1 MNVIAKTQFRMS
13 VARKAVFPLFLVS
26 GAAGLIYEITW
37 TRIFGE
43 VFGNTVFAVSTV
55 LTAFML
61 GLALGGWLFGRIAD
75 RTALPLKLYALLEL
89 AIGIYALILPT
100 LLSATHVF
108 YRWFFQHFHPG
119 FYPLSLVRFVLTVVI
134 LLLPTL
140 LMGGALPIL
149 SCLWENRSPD
159 KSDNSH
165 TGQSVGLLYAINTFG
180 AVTGCFLSGYVLLRM
195 LGVSNT
201 IYLAAGA
208 NIAVGLTAMGLS
220 RLATQPV
227 RQKRKRRARRS
238 RSKPMPITDQPDQRR
253 RLVLIA
259 MGFAGFCALALE
271 VLWTRTLL
279 FVLETSVYAFT
290 CMLTCFILG
299 IALGSFVCSR
309 LPLGKIKKP
318 VFYLGVVE
326 FLIGLSVLLSIML
339 LGRIGIIDYFL
350 INKWRTSGLWQ
361 EAALHFLDASIILL
375 PPTVLMGAAFP
386 LAVEICTRSSKGVG
400 TRVGEIYASNTVG
413 CTAGSFVAGFI
424 LIPLLGLRGGFLA
437 VLAVQLFLAAALIFF
452 SEGRRRTLGVS
463 AIAVSA
469 TVLLIGLLSIP
480 QDVFLRT
487 INTYHHPSKIVYL
500 KDDATGTVTVH
511 DLPDGDR
518 LIAVDGVD
526 VAGMDLMLRTT
537 QMLQAYAPLLVH
549 DNPQKVLQIGFGS
562 GETCGIGLAFGVE
575 QYCIAEIC
583 PGIFEAGE
591 FFEEINRGSYKN
603 PRLRKIIMDGKNF
616 VKLTDEKFDIIMN
629 DSTYPGTT
637 GSSALYTYDHFSQ
650 CRERLTDEG
659 VLSCWVPLDLRP
671 EDFAIIARSFQAAMP
686 YSSLWMVNNC
696 LNKHAVLMG
705 TLRPTRIDFQRVKEL
720 VERPDVAADLSQINI
735 HSVYEFVDCLV
746 VGEEGMRAIGGDGPL
761 NTDDKP
767 FLEFG
772 AAIKRDT
779 EGCWL
784 DVLASIN
791 RNHHPFFRS
800 VVNTGRTEQ
809 EKQKVREMSEQYF
822 KGTGHALRGMLAIL
836 QGDPDI
842 MNRQFELALKA
853 NPLDRDVRSCLD
865 ELERETTAL
874 TKAIERTP
882 NKATLRSRLAKRYL
896 LVQDYERA
904 VEHYG
909 VFVTLEPGNA
919 AGWNNLGICYSRLEQ
934 FEKALPAFQKAID
947 LNPPLTLAYINL
959 ADVHEKC
966 GDWDAAS
973 NILEKAASIRPDAK
987 RVQIFDMLARSY
999 FMQKKYDLAL
1009 EILEKALEFVSNDT
1023 QQHDYLENRKEF
1035 VRRAAKEARENN

>member
-1 MNVIAKTQFRMS
+1 MS
-13 VARKAVFPLFLVS
+13 VARKAVLPLFLVS

-37 TRIFGE
+37 TRIFGD

-61 GLALGGWLFGRIAD
+61 GLALGGWFFGRIAD

-100 LLSATHVF
+100 FLSATDVF
-108 YRWFFQHFHPG
+108 YRWFLQHFHPG
-119 FYPLSLVRFVLTVVI
+119 FYPLSLVRFVLSVVI
-134 LLLPTL
+134 LLFPTI
-140 LMGGALPIL
+140 LMGGTLPIL
-149 SCLWENRSPD
+149 SCLWENRSSGESGKPR
-159 KSDNSH
+159 

-180 AVTGCFLSGYVLLRM
+180 AVAGCFLSGYVLIRLF
-195 LGVSNT
+195 GVSHT
-201 IYLAAGA
+201 VYLAAGA
-208 NIAVGLTAMGLS
+208 NIVVGLTAMGLS
-220 RLATQPV
+220 RLSTEPI
-227 RQKRKRRARRS
+227 RHEHKRRARRS
-238 RSKPMPITDQPDQRR
+238 RSKPMQVTDPPDQRQ
-253 RLVLIA
+253 RLVLMA
-259 MGFAGFCALALE
+259 VGLAGFCALALE

-290 CMLTCFILG
+290 SMLTCFILG

-318 VFYLGVVE
+318 IFYLGVVE
-326 FLIGLSVLLSIML
+326 FLIGVSVLLSIVL
-339 LGRIGIIDYFL
+339 LGRIGMIDYYI
-350 INKWRTSGLWQ
+350 INKWGMRGLWQ
-361 EAALHFLDASIILL
+361 EAGLHFLDASIILL
-375 PPTVLMGAAFP
+375 PPTILMGAAFP
-386 LAVEICTRSSKGVG
+386 LAVEIGTRSSKGIG
-400 TRVGEIYASNTVG
+400 TRVGDIYASNTVG
-413 CTAGSFVAGFI
+413 CTIGSFVAGFI
-424 LIPLLGLRGGFLA
+424 LIPLFGLRGGFLTI
-437 VLAVQLFLAAALIFF
+437 LAIQFFLAAAVIFF
-452 SEGRRRTLGVS
+452 SEVRRTTCGIS
-463 AIAVSA
+463 AIAISA
-469 TVLLIGLLSIP
+469 TVLLMGLLLIP
-480 QDVFLRT
+480 QDVFLQT
-487 INTYHHPSKIVYL
+487 INTYHHPSKIVYI

-537 QMLQAYAPLLVH
+537 QMLQAYAPLIVH
-549 DNPQKVLQIGFGS
+549 SNPQKVLQIGFGS

-575 QYCIAEIC
+575 QYSIAEIC
-583 PGIFEAGE
+583 PGVFEAGK
-591 FFEEINRGSYKN
+591 FFEDINRGSYKN

-659 VLSCWVPLDLRP
+659 VLSCWVPLDLRL
-671 EDFAIIARSFQAAMP
+671 EDFAIIVRSFQAAMP

-705 TLRPTRIDFQRVKEL
+705 TMLPTHIDFQRVKEL
-720 VERPDVAADLSQINI
+720 VERPNVAADLLQINI
-735 HSVYEFVDCLV
+735 HSVYEFLDCFV
-746 VGEEGMRAIGGDGPL
+746 VGQEGLRTIGANGPL

-772 AAIKRDT
+772 AAIKRDI

-784 DVLASIN
+784 DVLTSIR
-791 RNHHPFFRS
+791 RNHSPVSRY
-800 VVNTGRTEQ
+800 VVNMGRTEQ
-809 EKQKVREMSEQYF
+809 DKQPVRERLEQYF
-822 KGTGHALRGMLAIL
+822 KGTGYALHGMLAIL

-842 MNRQFELALKA
+842 MNRQFDQAQKA
-853 NPLDRDVRSCLD
+853 NPLDRDVGSCLN
-865 ELERETTAL
+865 ELMRETTAL

-882 NKATLRSRLAKRYL
+882 EKAILRSRLAKRYL
-896 LVQDYERA
+896 LLQDYERA
-904 VEHYG
+904 VEHYSA
-909 VFVTLEPGNA
+909 FVKLEPGNA
-919 AGWNNLGICYSRLEQ
+919 AGWNNLGICHSRLEQ
-934 FEKALPAFQKAID
+934 FEKAIRAFQIAID
-947 LNPPLTLAYINL
+947 LDTPLTVAYLNL
-959 ADVHEKC
+959 ADAHEKR

-973 NILEKAASIRPDAK
+973 SILEKAVSICPDAE
-987 RVQIFDMLARSY
+987 RIRICDTLARSY

-1023 QQHDYLENRKEF
+1023 QQHDYLESRKEF
-1035 VRRAAKEARENN
+1035 VKRAAKEARENN